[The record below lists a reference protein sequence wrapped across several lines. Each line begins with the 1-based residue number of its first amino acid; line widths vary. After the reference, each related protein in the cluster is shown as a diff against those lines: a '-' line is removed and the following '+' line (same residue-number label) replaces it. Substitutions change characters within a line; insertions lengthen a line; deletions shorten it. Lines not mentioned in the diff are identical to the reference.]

1 MDKEQLRERLQIEI
15 ETQAKALEKEVTEK
29 EELAS
34 LEMPEDSYQDLKKR
48 IEALQS
54 TRKKTFHVHRK
65 RLLAVALAAVLLVAA
80 GVGASG
86 AKLFVPRVEN
96 RGEED
101 AVNVVINTDGYTKV
115 DITEDEAY
123 KEIEEKI
130 GILALRLGYKPNGM
144 ILEKT
149 YVDADMGEA
158 MMEFYSQDSESILT
172 VYENKQNDE
181 SSFSAQP
188 DGKSINTTEVFY
200 TGQELEI
207 LEIDKGDEGIFYQTQ
222 LEYEN
227 AFYYLSSDITLE
239 EFENILYGIFFR
251 DV

>member
-15 ETQAKALEKEVTEK
+15 ETQAKALEKEVIEK

-48 IEALQS
+48 IGALQN

-101 AVNVVINTDGYTKV
+101 AANVVINNDEYLRIEISEKEAYEE
-115 DITEDEAY
+115 IEDE
-123 KEIEEKI
+123 I
-130 GILALRLGYKPNGM
+130 GILALRLGYKPKGM
-144 ILEKT
+144 ELESV
-149 YVDADMGEA
+149 YIGEEMGEA
-158 MMEFYSQDSESILT
+158 LMEFYYQDSILT
-172 VYENKQNDE
+172 IYENKQDNR
-181 SSFSAQP
+181 SSFAARP
-188 DGKSINTTEVFY
+188 DGKIIDTIELFY

-207 LEIDKGDEGIFYQTQ
+207 LEIENDEDGIFYQTQ
-222 LEYEN
+222 LEYGN
-227 AFYYLSSDITLE
+227 AFYYLSSDIELNE
-239 EFENILYGIFFR
+239 FQDILSELFFENI
-251 DV
+251 